1 VLPLPLA
8 RRARRQWLGAPPPWW
23 AEIARVL
30 AAARGDARATELAG
44 GRAVRRSAGVLV
56 LQVG

>member
-1 VLPLPLA
+1 L
-8 RRARRQWLGAPPPWW
+8 
-23 AEIARVL
+23 AEIERVF
-30 AAARGDARATELAG
+30 AVARGDARATELAG